1 MSQFT
6 RSKLSRG
13 VKLLL
18 EHVYSPMQS
27 VATALSSAGIQ
38 TQSVRE
44 SDTSFRVTFWVPQ
57 LSGYHLYAN
66 TSSAP
71 WLETDGYSFAFPFA
85 IPQPQELLS
94 ATAVINQNTVR
105 YKLEEMSVSFD
116 QRAEPAAIV
125 DSNNIYPEGDLS
137 HNATTKLD
145 IKISLLEKTMLSYNA
160 QAGYDPDRE
169 VFSATLS
176 PTFYAG
182 RFLRLNP
189 FLFTELNKDVHP
201 YKSLLFCVQADGLH
215 PEALPTDANNLYLS
229 LPSFMC
235 SMRFSCDRVARD
247 GSNTQN
253 IPDHDGVIGTSPFTI
268 SVPLANDTI
277 TADNNPDGVSY
288 VASLFDN
295 RLMNKLLSGYTKQG
309 GVSLYEH
316 MQKDS
321 GLEVIAVPLWTNFS
335 QRGRL
340 TSTTVTDAAHAGP
353 HPHTQPIVDERWIP
367 INYPFVI
374 HHCLLGLNYGS
385 PASAAAGPTNLPTIP
400 GAKPSSGTFVGEV
413 GVSLFTG
420 QQADESAFQQ
430 IAYLSYTAA
439 NIADRTID
447 RLRHSQL
454 SVMTG
459 FDYTFDLVQI
469 PIVGA
474 GGVGLNNVSGV
485 AIPQG
490 HPVFVAKGASTLTA
504 GTRSNVDGSAPAT
517 KGCEQ
522 YIVVRQSF
530 EDPNGLESAGAPAH
544 NNEVYAG
551 VGGNWLYLIGKKTVV
566 GGRDPKMTA
575 GR

>member
-6 RSKLSRG
+6 RKKLSRG

-27 VATALSSAGIQ
+27 VATAFSNAAIQ
-38 TQSVRE
+38 TESVRE
-44 SDTSFRVTFWVPQ
+44 SDTSFRVSFWVPQ

-66 TSSAP
+66 TSTGP
-71 WLETDGYSFAFPFA
+71 WLEADGYSFAFPFA
-85 IPQPQELLS
+85 IPQPQELLNS
-94 ATAVINQNTVR
+94 SAVIDQRTVR
-105 YKLEEMSVSFD
+105 YRLEEMSVSFD
-116 QRAEPAAIV
+116 QRGEPAAIV

-201 YKSLLFCVQADGLH
+201 YKSLLLCVQTDGLH
-215 PEALPTDANNLYLS
+215 PETLPTDANNFYLS

-247 GSNTQN
+247 GEDTQN
-253 IPDHDGVIGTSPFTI
+253 IPGHDGAIGTAAFNI
-268 SVPLANDTI
+268 STPAANDTI

-288 VASLFDN
+288 AASLFDN

-321 GLEVIAVPLWTNFS
+321 GLEVIAVPLWSNFS

-353 HPHTQPIVDERWIP
+353 HPHTSPIVDERWIP

-400 GAKPSSGTFVGEV
+400 GAKPSSASFVGKV

-430 IAYLSYTAA
+430 IAYLNYTAA

-459 FDYTFDLVQI
+459 FGYTFDLVQI

-474 GGVGLNNVSGV
+474 GGVGLKNVSGV
-485 AIPQG
+485 DIPQG

-504 GTRSNVDGSAPAT
+504 GTRSDVDGAAPAT

-530 EDPNGLESAGAPAH
+530 EDPNGLESGGAAAH
-544 NNEVYAG
+544 HNEVYAG